1 MIDKDLLFSK
11 KCLFLTESRVL
22 KRAACGV
29 KLLILKY
36 FENIGLSSPINIH
49 MVLRRI
55 NYRRNTVEMPSFQK
69 YEVFY

>member
-22 KRAACGV
+22 KRAA